1 MVLQEKPY
9 LKHIQSCPELETK
22 MFLLRELTWSSTI
35 EYVGFTN
42 KINGLAAREML
53 KLFWHRD
60 CAYSNEPK
68 NIEAPLRNSKPVV
81 RLGRKATGQVNILKA
96 GLPKRGV
103 VDLEGVGSQVKEH
116 KALCPGSCF
125 LEISRRLTS
134 SQYSVLP

>member
-1 MVLQEKPY
+1 
-9 LKHIQSCPELETK
+9 
-22 MFLLRELTWSSTI
+22 MFLLRELTWRGTI
-35 EYVGFTN
+35 DYVGFTH
-42 KINGLAAREML
+42 KINGLAGRERFEA
-53 KLFWHRD
+53 FWHTD
-60 CAYSNEPK
+60 CAGSDEPK
-68 NIEAPLRNSKPVV
+68 ISRPFLRNGKPVV